1 MRNTQKPFRLVIF
14 NALNGHI
21 TYGGNPVHFFDE
33 RKTAS
38 EQADIYVTFGSQSE
52 RVIEENDSCFITQST
67 IKLAVVAKSFSE
79 ISKDIINDISDS
91 ILLLLLPNTQT
102 NGFTDPSG
110 MQIQNI
116 KLLDSETGIIFQS
129 TNFTLT
135 QTITLTAQIVQQS

>member
-1 MRNTQKPFRLVIF
+1 MKNTQKPFRLALF
-14 NALNGHI
+14 NALSGHI
-21 TYGGNPVHFFDE
+21 THNAVNIGFFDE

-38 EQADIYVTFGSQSE
+38 DQANIYVTFGTQSE

-67 IKLAVVAKSFSE
+67 IRLAVVSKVFSE
-79 ISKDIINDISDS
+79 TSKDIINDITDS
-91 ILLLLLPNTQT
+91 ILQLLLPTNQT

-116 KLLDSETGIIFQS
+116 KLLDSETGVIFQS

-135 QTITLTAQIVQQS
+135 QTITLTAQIVQQL